1 MKHSTLDNKHQ
12 DIIQLLTLR
21 NTNHLEHQST
31 LKTQSQLGLSINQ
44 LMMIHIRKLTI
55 QPSLRMVEIY
65 LFQKQKSVFTLM
77 KA

>member
-1 MKHSTLDNKHQ
+1 MKLSTTDNKHQ
-12 DIIQLLTLR
+12 DIIQLLMLR

-31 LKTQSQLGLSINQ
+31 LKTQSQLGLSISQ
-44 LMMIHIRKLTI
+44 LMMIHIRKHTI
-55 QPSLRMVEIY
+55 QQLLRMVEIY

>member
-12 DIIQLLTLR
+12 DIIPLLTLR

-55 QPSLRMVEIY
+55 QPLLRMVEIY
-65 LFQKQKSVFTLM
+65 LFQKQKSVFILM